1 MGPEADFD
9 ADSEPVSEPDLE
21 PDSELELD
29 ADLEAVFEAVSG
41 ADLEAD
47 LQGEDKRL
55 IANPELASDSSYFE
69 EYERKQATLND
80 FMTDWE
86 VLEEDIYV

>member
-1 MGPEADFD
+1 
-9 ADSEPVSEPDLE
+9 
-21 PDSELELD
+21 
-29 ADLEAVFEAVSG
+29 
-41 ADLEAD
+41 LEAD

-55 IANPELASDSSYFE
+55 IANPELASDSTYFE

-86 VLEEDIYV
+86 VLEEELGQYDD